1 MLARIPDSNDSDETL
16 WQQFR
21 DGNREAGR
29 ELYFRHARALSR
41 VFDGKVNAS
50 TDDMVQRTFLKAL
63 ENASRVDEARSVR
76 GYLIGIARN
85 LMLDHFREAAG
96 PRGRIDPMT
105 QTLDALERSLSGAIA
120 KARQRHSLLLA
131 LRRIPIESQLL
142 LELFYWEGLTG
153 EELAE
158 AMGIPEGTLRSRLRR
173 ARAALRKQMESVSAQ
188 EIDELSRNAD
198 FSAWAAALREPAG
211 EGDEA

>member
-1 MLARIPDSNDSDETL
+1 MLPRIADSKDTDEVL
-16 WQQFR
+16 WQRYR

-41 VFDGKVNAS
+41 VFDGKINAS

-63 ENASRVDEARSVR
+63 ENASRVDDARSVR

-105 QTLDALERSLSGAIA
+105 QTLEGLAGSLSGAIA
-120 KARQRHSLLLA
+120 KARERHSLLLA
-131 LRRIPIESQLL
+131 LRRVPIESQLL

-173 ARAALRKQMESVSAQ
+173 ARAALRKQMESVSTA
-188 EIDELSRNAD
+188 EFDEMSRDAD
-198 FSAWAAALREPAG
+198 FSAWAAALREPS
-211 EGDEA
+211 DD

>member
-1 MLARIPDSNDSDETL
+1 MLRDISDATDTDEAL
-16 WQQFR
+16 WQRYR
-21 DGNREAGR
+21 DGNRDAGR

-63 ENASRVDEARSVR
+63 ENASRVDGARSVR

-96 PRGRIDPMT
+96 PRGRIDPLT
-105 QTLDALERSLSGAIA
+105 QTLDGLEGSLSGAIA
-120 KARQRHSLLLA
+120 KARERHSLLLA
-131 LRRIPIESQLL
+131 LRRIPLESQLL

-153 EELAE
+153 EELSE

-173 ARAALRKQMESVSAQ
+173 ARAALRKQMESVSNA
-188 EIDELSRNAD
+188 EFDEMSRDAD
-198 FSAWAAALREPAG
+198 FSAWAAALREPA
-211 EGDEA
+211 DD